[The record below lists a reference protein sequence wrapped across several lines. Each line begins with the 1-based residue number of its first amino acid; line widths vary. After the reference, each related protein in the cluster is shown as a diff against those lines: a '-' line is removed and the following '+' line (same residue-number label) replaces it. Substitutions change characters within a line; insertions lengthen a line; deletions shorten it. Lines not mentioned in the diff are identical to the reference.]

1 MSLRDYT
8 LSELAAEIRRRQ
20 DRRNSLDTPR
30 LWCSECVHFK
40 AWEGRGDPPDDYNP
54 CSKGHKMS
62 FQCPPHDYTGD
73 STGFHRPRCRDR
85 VQMTEEEMA
94 RESARLQ
101 ELWAW
106 QFRHLP
112 QAAKDSRK

>member
-8 LSELAAEIRRRQ
+8 IRELAAEIRRRQ
-20 DRRNSLDTPR
+20 MDAKPMKER
-30 LWCSECVHFK
+30 LWCSECIHFRP
-40 AWEGRGDPPDDYNP
+40 WTSGPDDVPNDYNA
-54 CSKGHKMS
+54 CGLGHKMT
-62 FQCPPHDYTGD
+62 FQCPPWDISGEH
-73 STGFHRPRCRDR
+73 TGFHRPRCQDR

-94 RESARLQ
+94 RESRRLQ

-112 QAAKDSRK
+112 HAAK